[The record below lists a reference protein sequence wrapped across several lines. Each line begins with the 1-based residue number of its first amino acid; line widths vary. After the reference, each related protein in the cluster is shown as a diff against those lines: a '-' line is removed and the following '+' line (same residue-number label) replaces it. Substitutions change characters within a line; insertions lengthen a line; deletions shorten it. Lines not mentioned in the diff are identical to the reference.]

1 MRHLVTERSNHSSL
15 ISIATVPSID
25 MGLYQD
31 AYRLHTQILHL
42 IEIQICIGEAQA
54 VIEESL

>member
-15 ISIATVPSID
+15 ISIATVPSIVWD
-25 MGLYQD
+25 YIKM
-31 AYRLHTQILHL
+31 HTDYIL

-54 VIEESL
+54 AIE

>member
-54 VIEESL
+54 AVEE

>member
-15 ISIATVPSID
+15 ILNIYCNCSKHC

-54 VIEESL
+54 AIEN